1 MDMTIGESAVE
12 LIQLSLAPVFLIVGI
27 GQMVNV
33 VTGRLA
39 RIIDRARYYEDQ
51 YEALPQRIS
60 TRARIEITSLRRRM
74 RFANWSITFLTG
86 SAVLVCVDVI
96 LLLCNGLITTS
107 LDTVILTMFIIALA
121 LLTCGLAAFF
131 FEVSVATASLKIG
144 PYDKKK

>member
-1 MDMTIGESAVE
+1 MDLNIGDSAVE

-51 YEALPQRIS
+51 YEGLPQRIS

-74 RFANWSITFLTG
+74 RLANWSITFLTA

-96 LLLCNGLITTS
+96 LLLTNGLVSTS
-107 LDTVILTMFIIALA
+107 LDTVILTMFILALA
-121 LLTCGLAAFF
+121 FLTF
-131 FEVSVATASLKIG
+131 FEVSVATATLKIG
-144 PYDKKK
+144 PYENKKQQ